1 TVMEFDYRSAV
12 GGSGADSDPT
22 TKGVPRLRLAYGV
35 LGPVEAGKDFELFQ
49 NDFASAPETVDYW
62 GPQGPSYG
70 SRIPLL
76 RYTQVVNKF
85 TLAAE
90 IAPASAGGS
99 SSNQANSEGGE
110 FLTGSTSTTAP
121 GAIGASSQVTYLPQ
135 FAAGADYTDSWGH
148 VAVRGKVREFSLTNG
163 GGSNINGATTGYSAS
178 ATGYAGYAGGSVNA
192 GQFVPALGKDTLGA
206 AMVWGV
212 GDIQELSGGDDSE
225 SFVVTGFGTTTSH
238 ITATPFHGF
247 MVNYRHWWTDTIRSS
262 LMWGMNKIDL
272 SHDAYYTNAGAQI
285 TTPSGAGAA
294 EKFTQTVWG
303 NIIWS
308 PVKTVNFGLEFAWDQ
323 VSRQDRLAGYS
334 QYSAGYNG
342 YTGYGSNERVELGM
356 QYLF

>member
-35 LGPVEAGKDFELFQ
+35 LGPVEAGKDFELFE
-49 NDFASAPETVDYW
+49 NDFATSMESVDYW

-76 RYTQVVNKF
+76 RYTQDIGKF
-85 TLAAE
+85 MIAGE

-110 FLTGSTSTTAP
+110 FLTGSNSTAAP
-121 GAIGASSQVTYLPQ
+121 GATAASDQVTYLPQ
-135 FAAGADYTDSWGH
+135 FTAGADYTDSWGH

-178 ATGYAGYAGGSVNA
+178 ATGYGAYVGGTINT
-192 GQFVPALGKDTLGA
+192 GEFIPALGKDRIGA
-206 AMVWGV
+206 AVFWGV
-212 GDIQELSGGDDSE
+212 GDVQDLSGADDSE
-225 SFVVTGFGTTTSH
+225 SFVVTGFGTGTSH
-238 ITATPFHGF
+238 ITATPAHGF
-247 MVNYRHWWTDTIRSS
+247 MVNYRHWWTDTIRSN
-262 LMWGMNKIDL
+262 LAWGLNQIDL

-285 TTPSGAGAA
+285 TSPSGVGAA
-294 EKFTQTVWG
+294 ENQTQSVWA

-308 PVKTVNFGLEFAWDQ
+308 PVKTVNFGLEFAWNQ
-323 VSRQDRLAGYS
+323 VNRQSDLAGYTS
-334 QYSAGYNG
+334 GGATNG
-342 YTGYGSNERVELGM
+342 YTGYGSNERLELGM